1 MHIYYLVSF
10 FVNFILMIR
19 VTSTE
24 YIRSDEITLEDNLE
38 TDSQIIN
45 LNRLMENVRLHE
57 NSLLATEKRNYVFKL
72 VNDSALVNYIDL
84 RYLNDDVA
92 TAVIILKKRL
102 DYEDICEE
110 SSVLGQTTCQKTLKI
125 IAINE
130 NNFIEIPVEIK
141 KVLRPRKIR
150 AKIGFDRARLDIKPG
165 ALSTSHLIDY
175 PSIQLIQ
182 NPFQRDFDELV
193 TALDFSLSDM
203 QSQKVVK
210 VFIEK
215 KLTGARKI
223 KISVQFSSE
232 SELLKAYELKS
243 EFKFR
248 LVVFLAPNMSRRF
261 ELINETSHSMT
272 IEIVV
277 RVDDLNVLNLKV
289 SRFLLNM
296 LQNSFF

>member
-1 MHIYYLVSF
+1 MVSF
-10 FVNFILMIR
+10 FVNYILMIK

-57 NSLLATEKRNYVFKL
+57 NSLLAPEKRNYVFKL

-102 DYEDICEE
+102 DYEEICEE

-150 AKIGFDRARLDIKPG
+150 AKIGFDRDRLDIKPG

-175 PSIQLIQ
+175 PRIQLIQ

-193 TALDFSLSDM
+193 SALDFSLSDM
-203 QSQKVVK
+203 QSQEVVK

-223 KISVQFSSE
+223 KTSVQFSSE

-289 SRFLLNM
+289 SRYLLIM
-296 LQNSFF
+296 FQNSYF